1 MRPIARLV
9 VLPLA
14 LVSCALARAQA
25 PDAAKPALP
34 VREVTVFKDGHA
46 YLLREQPLASGT
58 DGRVVLDELP
68 VPVLGTFWP
77 FATDGARLV
86 HAKAGREEVASEVDA
101 LDLRQLIE
109 ANVGKR
115 ARLRDAHGDDQ
126 TGILRGVPKRE
137 QHGGGATF
145 VLLEGEHGVRAVPLE
160 GLRWIEVEGELAR
173 KVTERRSRERLELRV
188 DGGGADAKVG
198 VVYVQQGLRWIPSY
212 KLDIDGAGAARVQ
225 LEAALQNDLID
236 LVDATVHLVV
246 GVPTFEF
253 KDLVDPIS
261 LQAELARV
269 AAQMELGQNF
279 SNRLSNSLMTQT
291 AGFLPPE
298 SADSDASEVAGGEA
312 AEDLFVFTIKRITLR
327 KGERMVLPLREF
339 TLSYK
344 DVYTL
349 DVPLSPPMELRSQ
362 LQNERVMELARAL
375 ASPKALHV
383 LRLKND
389 SDVPLTT
396 APALVLSKGR
406 ILAQGRM
413 HYASVGAET
422 DLTINPAIDVF
433 VKVDESEVE
442 RISDAE
448 RWNKESYGRIELA
461 GSVELRNGKSVPIEL
476 EVRRRVLGMAD
487 TIGQGG
493 ERRQLDLVA
502 LWGESR
508 ATSWWSW
515 WNWPYWWFHFNG
527 FGEFRWNVK
536 LSGGAAT
543 RLECGWHYFWR

>member
-1 MRPIARLV
+1 MRPIAVLV
-9 VLPLA
+9 TLSLS
-14 LVSCALARAQA
+14 LISCALGRAQA
-25 PDAAKPALP
+25 PDSASTVMP

-46 YLLREQPLASGT
+46 YVLREQPLASDA

-77 FATDGARLV
+77 YATGGARLV
-86 HAKAGREEVASEVDA
+86 HAKAGREEVVNEVDA

-109 ANVGKR
+109 ANAGKR

-126 TGILRGVPKRE
+126 VGVLRGVPKHP
-137 QHGGGATF
+137 QNGSASF
-145 VLLEGEHGVRAVPLE
+145 VLLEWEQGTRAVPLDA
-160 GLRWIEVEGELAR
+160 LRWIEVEGELAR
-173 KVTERRSRERLELRV
+173 KVVERRSRERLELRV
-188 DGGGADAKVG
+188 EGGGADAKVG
-198 VVYVQQGLRWIPSY
+198 VVYVQHGLRWIPSY
-212 KLDIDGAGAARVQ
+212 KLDIDGAGVARVQ

-236 LVDATVHLVV
+236 LVDATVHLVI

-253 KDLVDPIS
+253 KELVDPIS

-279 SNRLSNSLMTQT
+279 SNRLSNSLMTQS
-291 AGFLPPE
+291 AGFVP
-298 SADSDASEVAGGEA
+298 SDAASPRESEVAGSEA
-312 AEDLFVFTIKRITLR
+312 AEDLFVFTLKRITLR
-327 KGERMVLPLREF
+327 KGERMVLPLREY
-339 TLSYK
+339 TLPYK

-349 DVPLSPPMELRSQ
+349 DVPLSPPMEMRAQ
-362 LQNERVMELARAL
+362 LQSERVMELARQL
-375 ASPKALHV
+375 ASPKAMHV
-383 LRLKND
+383 LRLRNG
-389 SDVPLTT
+389 SDAPLTT

-413 HYASVGAET
+413 HYASLGAET
-422 DLTINPAIDVF
+422 DLVINPAIDVF
-433 VKVDESEVE
+433 VKVDESEVA
-442 RISDAE
+442 RVPDAE
-448 RWNKESYGRIELA
+448 RWNNGSYGRIELA
-461 GSVELRNGKSVPIEL
+461 GIVELRNGKSAPIEL

-487 TIGQGG
+487 TILQGG

-508 ATSWWSW
+508 ATAWWGW

-536 LSGGAAT
+536 LESGAAT

>member
-1 MRPIARLV
+1 MRPIAVLV
-9 VLPLA
+9 TLSLS
-14 LVSCALARAQA
+14 LISCALGRAQA
-25 PDAAKPALP
+25 PDSASTVMP

-46 YLLREQPLASGT
+46 YVLREQPLASDA

-77 FATDGARLV
+77 YATGGARLV
-86 HAKAGREEVASEVDA
+86 HAKAGREEVVNEVDA

-109 ANVGKR
+109 ANAGKR

-126 TGILRGVPKRE
+126 VGILRGVPKHP
-137 QHGGGATF
+137 QNGSASF
-145 VLLEGEHGVRAVPLE
+145 VLLEWEQGTRAVPLDA
-160 GLRWIEVEGELAR
+160 LRWIEVEGELAR
-173 KVTERRSRERLELRV
+173 KVVERRSRERLELRV
-188 DGGGADAKVG
+188 EGGGADAKVG
-198 VVYVQQGLRWIPSY
+198 VVYVQHGLRWIPSY
-212 KLDIDGAGAARVQ
+212 KLDIDGAGVARVQ

-253 KDLVDPIS
+253 KELVDPIS

-269 AAQMELGQNF
+269 AAQMEFGNNF
-279 SNRLSNSLMTQT
+279 SNSLSNSLMTQS
-291 AGFLPPE
+291 AGFVP
-298 SADSDASEVAGGEA
+298 SDAASPRESEVAGSEA
-312 AEDLFVFTIKRITLR
+312 AEDLFVFTLKRITLR
-327 KGERMVLPLREF
+327 KGERMVLPLRGF
-339 TLSYK
+339 ALPYK

-349 DVPLSPPMELRSQ
+349 DVPLSPPMEMRAQ
-362 LQNERVMELARAL
+362 LQSERVMELARQL
-375 ASPKALHV
+375 ASPKAMHV
-383 LRLKND
+383 LRLRNG
-389 SDVPLTT
+389 SDAPLTT

-413 HYASVGAET
+413 HYASLGAET
-422 DLTINPAIDVF
+422 DLVINPAIDVF
-433 VKVDESEVE
+433 VKVDESEVA
-442 RISDAE
+442 RVPDAE
-448 RWNKESYGRIELA
+448 RWNNESYGRIELA
-461 GSVELRNGKSVPIEL
+461 GIVELRNGKSAPIEL

-487 TIGQGG
+487 TILQGG

-508 ATSWWSW
+508 ATAWWGW

-536 LSGGAAT
+536 LESGAAT

>member
-1 MRPIARLV
+1 MRPIALLV
-9 VLPLA
+9 TLSLS
-14 LVSCALARAQA
+14 LISCALGRAHA
-25 PDAAKPALP
+25 PDSASAVLP

-46 YLLREQPLASGT
+46 YVLREQPLASDA

-77 FATDGARLV
+77 YATGGARLV

-101 LDLRQLIE
+101 LDLRQVIE
-109 ANVGKR
+109 ANAGKR

-126 TGILRGVPKRE
+126 VGILRGVPKHP
-137 QHGGGATF
+137 QNGSASF
-145 VLLEGEHGVRAVPLE
+145 VLLEGEQGTRAVPLDA
-160 GLRWIEVEGELAR
+160 LRWIEVEGGLAR
-173 KVTERRSRERLELRV
+173 KVVEKRLRERLELRV
-188 DGGGADAKVG
+188 EGGGADAKVG
-198 VVYVQQGLRWIPSY
+198 VVYVQHGLRWIPSY
-212 KLDIDGAGAARVQ
+212 KLDIDGTGVARVQ

-236 LVDATVHLVV
+236 FVDATVHLVV

-253 KDLVDPIS
+253 KELVDPIS

-269 AAQMELGQNF
+269 AAQMEFGQNF
-279 SNRLSNSLMTQT
+279 SNRLSNSLMTQS
-291 AGFLPPE
+291 AGFVP
-298 SADSDASEVAGGEA
+298 SDAASSRESEVAGSEA
-312 AEDLFVFTIKRITLR
+312 AEDLFVFTLKRITLR

-349 DVPLSPPMELRSQ
+349 DVPLSPPMEMRAQ
-362 LQNERVMELARAL
+362 LQSERVMELARAL
-375 ASPKALHV
+375 ASPKAMHV
-383 LRLKND
+383 LRLRND
-389 SDVPLTT
+389 SDAPLTT

-406 ILAQGRM
+406 VLAQGRM
-413 HYASVGAET
+413 HYASIGAET
-422 DLTINPAIDVF
+422 DLVINPAIDVF
-433 VKVDESEVE
+433 VKVDESEVA
-442 RISDAE
+442 RVPDAE
-448 RWNKESYGRIELA
+448 RWNNESYGRIELS
-461 GSVELRNGKSVPIEL
+461 GIVELRNGKSAPIEL

-487 TIGQGG
+487 TILQGG

-508 ATSWWSW
+508 ATAWWDW

-536 LSGGAAT
+536 LDSGAST

>member
-1 MRPIARLV
+1 MRPIAVLV
-9 VLPLA
+9 TLSLS
-14 LVSCALARAQA
+14 LISCALGRAQA
-25 PDAAKPALP
+25 PDSASTVMP

-46 YLLREQPLASGT
+46 YVLREQPLASDA

-77 FATDGARLV
+77 YATGGARLV
-86 HAKAGREEVASEVDA
+86 HAKAGREEVVNEVDA

-109 ANVGKR
+109 ANAGKR

-126 TGILRGVPKRE
+126 VGVLRGVPKHP
-137 QHGGGATF
+137 QNGSASF
-145 VLLEGEHGVRAVPLE
+145 VLLEWEQGTRAVPLDA
-160 GLRWIEVEGELAR
+160 LRWIEVEGELAR
-173 KVTERRSRERLELRV
+173 KVVERRSRERLELRV
-188 DGGGADAKVG
+188 EGGGADAKVG
-198 VVYVQQGLRWIPSY
+198 VVYVQHGLRWIPSY
-212 KLDIDGAGAARVQ
+212 KLDIDGAGVARVQ

-253 KDLVDPIS
+253 KELVDPIS

-269 AAQMELGQNF
+269 AAQMEFGQNF
-279 SNRLSNSLMTQT
+279 SNRLSNSLMTQS
-291 AGFLPPE
+291 AGFVP
-298 SADSDASEVAGGEA
+298 SDAASPRESEVAGSEA
-312 AEDLFVFTIKRITLR
+312 AEDLFVFTLKRITLR
-327 KGERMVLPLREF
+327 KGERMVLPLREY
-339 TLSYK
+339 TLPYK

-349 DVPLSPPMELRSQ
+349 DVPLSPPMEMRAQ
-362 LQNERVMELARAL
+362 LQSERVMELARQL
-375 ASPKALHV
+375 ASPKAMHV
-383 LRLKND
+383 LRLRNG
-389 SDVPLTT
+389 SDAPLTT

-413 HYASVGAET
+413 HYASLGAET
-422 DLTINPAIDVF
+422 DLVINPAIDVF
-433 VKVDESEVE
+433 VKVDESEVA
-442 RISDAE
+442 RVPDAE
-448 RWNKESYGRIELA
+448 RWNNGSYGRIELA
-461 GSVELRNGKSVPIEL
+461 GIVELRNGKSAPIEL

-487 TIGQGG
+487 TILQGG

-508 ATSWWSW
+508 ATAWWGW

-536 LSGGAAT
+536 LESGAAT

>member
-1 MRPIARLV
+1 MRPIAVLV
-9 VLPLA
+9 TLSLS
-14 LVSCALARAQA
+14 LISCASGRAQA
-25 PDAAKPALP
+25 PDSASTVMP

-46 YLLREQPLASGT
+46 YVLREQPLASDA

-77 FATDGARLV
+77 YATGGARLV
-86 HAKAGREEVASEVDA
+86 HAKAGREEVVNEVDA

-109 ANVGKR
+109 ANAGKR

-126 TGILRGVPKRE
+126 VGVLRGVPKHP
-137 QHGGGATF
+137 QNGSASF
-145 VLLEGEHGVRAVPLE
+145 VLLEWEQGTRAVPLDA
-160 GLRWIEVEGELAR
+160 LRWIEVEGELAR
-173 KVTERRSRERLELRV
+173 KVVERRSRERLELRV
-188 DGGGADAKVG
+188 EGGGADAKVG
-198 VVYVQQGLRWIPSY
+198 VVYVQHGLRWIPSY
-212 KLDIDGAGAARVQ
+212 KLDIDGAGVARVQ

-236 LVDATVHLVV
+236 LVDATVHLVI

-253 KDLVDPIS
+253 KELVDPIS

-279 SNRLSNSLMTQT
+279 SNRLSNSLMTQS
-291 AGFLPPE
+291 AGFVP
-298 SADSDASEVAGGEA
+298 SDAASPRESEVAGSEA
-312 AEDLFVFTIKRITLR
+312 AEDLFVFTLKRITLR
-327 KGERMVLPLREF
+327 KGERMVLPLREY
-339 TLSYK
+339 TLPYK

-349 DVPLSPPMELRSQ
+349 DVPLSPPMEMRAQ
-362 LQNERVMELARAL
+362 LQSERVMELARQL
-375 ASPKALHV
+375 ASPKAMHV
-383 LRLKND
+383 LRLRNG
-389 SDVPLTT
+389 SDAPLTT

-413 HYASVGAET
+413 HYASLGAET
-422 DLTINPAIDVF
+422 DLVINPAIDVF
-433 VKVDESEVE
+433 VKVDESEVA
-442 RISDAE
+442 RVPDAE
-448 RWNKESYGRIELA
+448 RWNNGSYGRIELA
-461 GSVELRNGKSVPIEL
+461 GIVELRNGKSAPIEL

-487 TIGQGG
+487 TILQGG

-508 ATSWWSW
+508 ATAWWGW

-536 LSGGAAT
+536 LESGAAT

>member
-1 MRPIARLV
+1 MRPIAVLV
-9 VLPLA
+9 TLSLS
-14 LVSCALARAQA
+14 LISCALGRAQA
-25 PDAAKPALP
+25 PDSASTVMP

-46 YLLREQPLASGT
+46 YVLREQPLASDA

-77 FATDGARLV
+77 YATGGARLV
-86 HAKAGREEVASEVDA
+86 HAKAGREEVVNEVDA

-109 ANVGKR
+109 ANAGKR

-126 TGILRGVPKRE
+126 VGILRGVPKHP
-137 QHGGGATF
+137 QNGSASF
-145 VLLEGEHGVRAVPLE
+145 VLLEWEQGTRAVPLDA
-160 GLRWIEVEGELAR
+160 LRWIEVEGELAR
-173 KVTERRSRERLELRV
+173 KVVERRSRERLELRV
-188 DGGGADAKVG
+188 EGGGADAKVG
-198 VVYVQQGLRWIPSY
+198 VVYVQHGLRWIPSY
-212 KLDIDGAGAARVQ
+212 KLDIDGAGVARVQ

-253 KDLVDPIS
+253 KELVDPIS

-269 AAQMELGQNF
+269 AAQMEFGNNF
-279 SNRLSNSLMTQT
+279 SNSLSNSLMTQS
-291 AGFLPPE
+291 AGFVPP
-298 SADSDASEVAGGEA
+298 DAASPRESEVAGSEA
-312 AEDLFVFTIKRITLR
+312 AEDLFVFTLKRITLR

-339 TLSYK
+339 TLPYK

-349 DVPLSPPMELRSQ
+349 DVPLSPPMEMRAQ
-362 LQNERVMELARAL
+362 LQSERVMELARQL
-375 ASPKALHV
+375 ASPKAMHV
-383 LRLKND
+383 LRLRNG
-389 SDVPLTT
+389 SDAPLTT

-413 HYASVGAET
+413 HYASLGAET
-422 DLTINPAIDVF
+422 DLVINPAIDVF
-433 VKVDESEVE
+433 VKVDESEVA
-442 RISDAE
+442 RVPDAE
-448 RWNKESYGRIELA
+448 RWNNESYGRIELA
-461 GSVELRNGKSVPIEL
+461 GIVELRNGKSAPIEL

-487 TIGQGG
+487 TILQGG

-508 ATSWWSW
+508 ATAWWGW

-536 LSGGAAT
+536 LESGAAT